1 MENNPNLPNHVS
13 MQEVLRM
20 AASPAGQ
27 QLIAML
33 RKQSGS
39 DFQAAMSSAASG
51 DYTQAKQAIEKT
63 DGGPTGTE
71 TAEAAGEVATWTKWK
86 PN

>member
-33 RKQSGS
+33 RKQSDS
-39 DFQAAMSSAASG
+39 EFQAAMSSAASG
-51 DYTQAKQAIEKT
+51 DYTQAKQAIEKLMT
-63 DGGPTGTE
+63 DPQAQKLLKQLGR
-71 TAEAAGEVATWTKWK
+71 
-86 PN
+86 

>member
-1 MENNPNLPNHVS
+1 MENNPNLPNHLS

-51 DYTQAKQAIEKT
+51 DYTQAKQAIEKLMA
-63 DGGPTGTE
+63 DPQAQKLLKQLGR
-71 TAEAAGEVATWTKWK
+71 
-86 PN
+86 

>member
-51 DYTQAKQAIEKT
+51 DYTQAKQAIEKLMA
-63 DGGPTGTE
+63 DPQAQKLLKQLGR
-71 TAEAAGEVATWTKWK
+71 
-86 PN
+86 

>member
-1 MENNPNLPNHVS
+1 MENNPNLPNHIS

-33 RKQSGS
+33 RKQSDS
-39 DFQAAMSSAASG
+39 EFQAAMTSAAAG
-51 DYTQAKQAIEKT
+51 DYTQAKQAIEKLMA
-63 DGGPTGTE
+63 DPQAQKLLKQLGR
-71 TAEAAGEVATWTKWK
+71 
-86 PN
+86 

>member
-1 MENNPNLPNHVS
+1 MENNPNLPNHIS

-33 RKQSGS
+33 RKQSDS
-39 DFQAAMSSAASG
+39 EFQAAMAGAAAG
-51 DYTQAKQAIEKT
+51 DYTQAKQAIEKLMT
-63 DGGPTGTE
+63 DPQARKLLNQLGR
-71 TAEAAGEVATWTKWK
+71 
-86 PN
+86 

>member
-1 MENNPNLPNHVS
+1 MENNPNLPNHLS

-33 RKQSGS
+33 RKQSDS
-39 DFQAAMSSAASG
+39 DFQAAMSRAASG
-51 DYTQAKQAIEKT
+51 DYTQAKQAIEKLMA
-63 DGGPTGTE
+63 DPQAQKLLKQLGR
-71 TAEAAGEVATWTKWK
+71 
-86 PN
+86 

>member
-1 MENNPNLPNHVS
+1 MENNPNLPNHIS

-33 RKQSGS
+33 RKQSDS
-39 DFQAAMSSAASG
+39 EFQAAMTSAAAG
-51 DYTQAKQAIEKT
+51 DYTQAKQAIEKLMT
-63 DGGPTGTE
+63 DPQARKLLNQLGR
-71 TAEAAGEVATWTKWK
+71 
-86 PN
+86 

>member
-1 MENNPNLPNHVS
+1 MENNPNLPNHIS

-33 RKQSGS
+33 RKQSDS
-39 DFQAAMSSAASG
+39 TSIFME
-51 DYTQAKQAIEKT
+51 TT
-63 DGGPTGTE
+63 PFTG
-71 TAEAAGEVATWTKWK
+71 
-86 PN
+86 

>member
-1 MENNPNLPNHVS
+1 MENNPNLPNHIS

-33 RKQSGS
+33 RKQSDS
-39 DFQAAMSSAASG
+39 EFQAAMSSAAAG
-51 DYTQAKQAIEKT
+51 DYTQAKQAIEKLMT
-63 DGGPTGTE
+63 DPQAQKLLKQLGR
-71 TAEAAGEVATWTKWK
+71 
-86 PN
+86 

>member
-51 DYTQAKQAIEKT
+51 DYTQAKQAIEKLMA
-63 DGGPTGTE
+63 DPQAMKLLKQLGR
-71 TAEAAGEVATWTKWK
+71 
-86 PN
+86 

>member
-1 MENNPNLPNHVS
+1 MENNPNLPNHIS

-33 RKQSGS
+33 RKQSDS
-39 DFQAAMSSAASG
+39 EFQAAMTSAAAG
-51 DYTQAKQAIEKT
+51 DYTQAKQAIEKLMT
-63 DGGPTGTE
+63 DPQAQKLLNQLGR
-71 TAEAAGEVATWTKWK
+71 
-86 PN
+86 

>member
-51 DYTQAKQAIEKT
+51 DYTQAKQAIEKLMA
-63 DGGPTGTE
+63 DPQALKLLKQLGR
-71 TAEAAGEVATWTKWK
+71 
-86 PN
+86 

>member
-1 MENNPNLPNHVS
+1 MDNNPNLPGNLS

-39 DFQAAMSSAASG
+39 DFQAAMSSASSG
-51 DYTQAKQAIEKT
+51 DYTQAKQAIEKLMS
-63 DGGPTGTE
+63 DPQAQQLLKQLGR
-71 TAEAAGEVATWTKWK
+71 
-86 PN
+86 

>member
-1 MENNPNLPNHVS
+1 MENNPNLPNHIS

-33 RKQSGS
+33 RKQSDS
-39 DFQAAMSSAASG
+39 EFQAAMSSAASG
-51 DYTQAKQAIEKT
+51 DYTQAKQAIEKLMT
-63 DGGPTGTE
+63 DPQAQKLLKQLGR
-71 TAEAAGEVATWTKWK
+71 
-86 PN
+86 

>member
-1 MENNPNLPNHVS
+1 MENNPNLPNHIS

-33 RKQSGS
+33 RKQSDS
-39 DFQAAMSSAASG
+39 EFQAAMSSAASG
-51 DYTQAKQAIEKT
+51 DYTQAKQAIEKLMA
-63 DGGPTGTE
+63 DPQARKLLNQLGR
-71 TAEAAGEVATWTKWK
+71 
-86 PN
+86 

>member
-1 MENNPNLPNHVS
+1 MENNPNLPNHIS

-33 RKQSGS
+33 RKQSDS
-39 DFQAAMSSAASG
+39 EFQAAMSSAAAG
-51 DYTQAKQAIEKT
+51 DYTQAKQAIEKLMT
-63 DGGPTGTE
+63 DPQTRKLLNQLGR
-71 TAEAAGEVATWTKWK
+71 
-86 PN
+86 

>member
-1 MENNPNLPNHVS
+1 MENNPNLPNHIS

-33 RKQSGS
+33 RKQSDS
-39 DFQAAMSSAASG
+39 EFQAAMTSAAAG
-51 DYTQAKQAIEKT
+51 DYTQAKQAIEKLMT
-63 DGGPTGTE
+63 DPQAQKLLKQLGR
-71 TAEAAGEVATWTKWK
+71 
-86 PN
+86 

>member
-33 RKQSGS
+33 RKQSDS
-39 DFQAAMSSAASG
+39 EFQAAMSSAAAG
-51 DYTQAKQAIEKT
+51 DYTQAKQAIEKLMT
-63 DGGPTGTE
+63 DPQAQKLLKQLGR
-71 TAEAAGEVATWTKWK
+71 
-86 PN
+86 

>member
-1 MENNPNLPNHVS
+1 MENNPNLPNHIS

-33 RKQSGS
+33 RKQSDS

-51 DYTQAKQAIEKT
+51 DYTQAKQAIEKLMA
-63 DGGPTGTE
+63 DPQALKLLKQLGR
-71 TAEAAGEVATWTKWK
+71 
-86 PN
+86 